1 MPLSDDV
8 NVDKISAIS
17 HGYVG
22 ADLEYLKERNEMF
35 EKIITNPKFEEEK
48 IPPETLDKLIVNHE
62 DFQKPH

>member
-22 ADLEYLKERNEMF
+22 ADLEYLYSCNEVF
-35 EKIITNPKFEEEK
+35 EKIVPILNLEEE
-48 IPPETLDKLIVNHE
+48 IPPETLDKLIVNRE
-62 DFQKPH
+62 DFQKPD